1 MEVFKFRILKFMKL
15 DKNCDANYG
24 LDPRCLPLKILK
36 ACAVKS
42 IKTMSHWLVN
52 TLSGK
57 DCAHL
62 L

>member
-1 MEVFKFRILKFMKL
+1 MKL
-15 DKNCDANYG
+15 DENCDADYG
-24 LDPRCLPLKILK
+24 LDTRCLPLKTLIV
-36 ACAVKS
+36 CAVKN